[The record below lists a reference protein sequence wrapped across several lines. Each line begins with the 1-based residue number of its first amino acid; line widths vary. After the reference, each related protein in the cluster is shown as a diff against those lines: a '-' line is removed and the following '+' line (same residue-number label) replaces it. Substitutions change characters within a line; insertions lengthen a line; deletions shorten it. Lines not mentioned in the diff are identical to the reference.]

1 MGRSPGGEVNM
12 SFENR
17 AAIHRRINALTHE
30 VCASPRGEIVHDIL
44 LDVLQELVEM
54 AARISDFEAK

>member
-1 MGRSPGGEVNM
+1 M